1 MLDRMNRSTY
11 LMLDIGDIQRLTLQD
26 IRKTTERMAR
36 KKNDDRTIQLQSDDE
51 DGGSIT
57 TKGHERG

>member
-1 MLDRMNRSTY
+1 MP
-11 LMLDIGDIQRLTLQD
+11 DIGDIQRLTLQD